1 MDKSRISGAP
11 RAEGVIPEEHSV
23 TRREERS
30 NMPSVQEQEGE
41 GGTRG
46 GDKDASF
53 PVLGAASQE
62 SFTAPVSRSI
72 RAFVFHPS
80 FPWPDEIILE
90 QGCGG
95 ERCRGTIRDATLRLI
110 VAGLPE
116 NCSHWAKGRW
126 RQGRCTA
133 PHHGAACSSAPLQ
146 HVISLLRNLPR
157 ARLIHVGDLCRLCG
171 SLSPPSP
178 AQAPCSS
185 RQLPPVLRVV
195 SMGSANMR
203 SREM

>member
-1 MDKSRISGAP
+1 MAEIFYFSWWMDKSRISGAP

-95 ERCRGTIRDATLRLI
+95 ERCRKMEARKMYCTPPWS
-110 VAGLPE
+110 GLQLSPTPTCDISSE
-116 NCSHWAKGRW
+116 EPAKGK
-126 RQGRCTA
+126 TH
-133 PHHGAACSSAPLQ
+133 P
-146 HVISLLRNLPR
+146 
-157 ARLIHVGDLCRLCG
+157 CG
-171 SLSPPSP
+171 GP
-178 AQAPCSS
+178 
-185 RQLPPVLRVV
+185 LPPLWQLVTTVT
-195 SMGSANMR
+195 R
-203 SREM
+203 SCWLQWQ